1 MLGPRPHSMTTP
13 IRTVVL
19 ALAAAERARIELEQ
33 IPEITVVER
42 YEVSSAHDDEALLS
56 GLDGAWAVIAGGEAY
71 TRGVLE
77 AAAPELKAILRWGT
91 GSDAIDIP
99 AATDAGVAV
108 VTTPGVNAE
117 AVADMALALMLACLR
132 GLPALDAAVR
142 SGEWRATGPTRD
154 LAGATVGVVGLG
166 AIGRAVTRRVRAFGC
181 HVLAVEPNP
190 DLEFVNE
197 SEVELTDLDAMLP
210 QVDVLTLHAP
220 LGDTS
225 RRLLGAREL
234 ALLPRHAVLVNTARG
249 ELDRSGRAR
258 RRAVRRPDRRRGPRR
273 ARARAPG
280 QRRPD
285 PVGAEHDLVRPPV
298 LVHRARPRPHR
309 RGRDRQPARAA
320 RRAAAGELPQPGGVE
335 LVWSAPT
342 ASRKPIA
349 LAVVSS
355 R

>member
-142 SGEWRATGPTRD
+142 SGEWRATGPARD

-249 ELDRSGRAR
+249 ELID
-258 RRAVRRPDRRRGPRR
+258 
-273 ARARAPG
+273 
-280 QRRPD
+280 Q
-285 PVGAEHDLVRPPV
+285 
-298 LVHRARPRPHR
+298 
-309 RGRDRQPARAA
+309 AA
-320 RRAAAGELPQPGGVE
+320 LAAALAGDQIAAAGLDVLEREPPASDDPIL
-335 LVWSAPT
+335 SAPNT
-342 ASRKPIA
+342 ILSGHLSSYTELGLDRTGEAVIANLRELLAGRLPASCLNPEA
-349 LAVVSS
+349 WS
-355 R
+355 